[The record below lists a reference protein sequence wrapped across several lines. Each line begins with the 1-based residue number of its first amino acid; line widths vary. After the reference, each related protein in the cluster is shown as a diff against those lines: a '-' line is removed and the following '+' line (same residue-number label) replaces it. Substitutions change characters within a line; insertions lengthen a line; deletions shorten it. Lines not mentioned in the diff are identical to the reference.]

1 MSILCTRPAS
11 LMGQRQVSLVR
22 LSAREQQQIER
33 TLNDIYPSI
42 HPPVR
47 RMPCHASIVTT
58 NQPPAF
64 TRICIPSYSHSPAP
78 VLPRRP
84 LSPGTRMHA
93 ITTRKQAKIQ
103 QEATRASSLRWY
115 AWGCKEHH
123 DPPPPRSISQAPK
136 IEHGR
141 HAQGKRWG
149 TGPILA
155 SQRSRKT
162 IEAASRAVG
171 WIHR

>member
-11 LMGQRQVSLVR
+11 LMGVSRARTATDRTHPQRHL
-22 LSAREQQQIER
+22 
-33 TLNDIYPSI
+33 SI
-42 HPPVR
+42 HP
-47 RMPCHASIVTT
+47 S
-58 NQPPAF
+58 
-64 TRICIPSYSHSPAP
+64 
-78 VLPRRP
+78 
-84 LSPGTRMHA
+84 
-93 ITTRKQAKIQ
+93 
-103 QEATRASSLRWY
+103 TRASHAMPCLYCNDQPTPRVHPHLHSLVFALPRACSSAPSPVPGNTHARHY
-115 AWGCKEHH
+115 DAKASEDPTRSDTSQLAIYGGTRGGAKNTTT
-123 DPPPPRSISQAPK
+123 PPPPRSISQAPK

-171 WIHR
+171 WIRR